1 MDDKTYSMGG
11 IGFLAILFIL
21 IFALVGR
28 GGFGGWGN
36 GFGGW
41 GGFPMWGNGFGF
53 GGVGVPGYGLGFEDY
68 KAICE
73 GQKQGIIDSAQTRYL
88 VEQQAA
94 ATQAV
99 VNATANTTQTKI
111 DFYAYQDLRDRLSEE
126 QRKVLT
132 LENQLFVKDQL
143 APVNAQLAS
152 IQCHMLKRPDVTG
165 IGAVCPNAAIINGL
179 GVNSLSGYG
188 YGCGCGCNNLA

>member
-28 GGFGGWGN
+28 GGLGGWGN

-41 GGFPMWGNGFGF
+41 GGFPMWGNSFGF

-68 KAICE
+68 KAICNSE
-73 GQKQGIIDSAQTRYL
+73 KQEIINSARTQYL

-94 ATQAV
+94 ETRAV
-99 VNATANTTQTKI
+99 ATANANVTNNKI
-111 DFYAYQDLRDRLSEE
+111 DFYAYQDLRDRLNESE
-126 QRKVLT
+126 RKVMS

-165 IGAVCPNAAIINGL
+165 IGAVCPNAGIINGL
-179 GVNSLSGYG
+179 GINSLNG
-188 YGCGCGCNNLA
+188 YGCGCNGLA

>member
-21 IFALVGR
+21 IFAVVGR
-28 GGFGGWGN
+28 GGFGNWGN
-36 GFGGW
+36 GFGGF
-41 GGFPMWGNGFGF
+41 GGFPMWGNAWGF

-68 KAICE
+68 KAICNSE
-73 GQKQGIIDSAQTRYL
+73 KQEIINSARTQYL
-88 VEQQAA
+88 VEQQSA

-99 VNATANTTQTKI
+99 VNATANATQTKI
-111 DFYAYQDLRDRLSEE
+111 DFYAYQDLRDRLNESE
-126 QRKVLT
+126 RKVMS

-165 IGAVCPNAAIINGL
+165 IGAVCPNSAIINGL
-179 GVNSLSGYG
+179 GINSLNG
-188 YGCGCGCNNLA
+188 YGCGCNGLA

>member
-1 MDDKTYSMGG
+1 MDEKNYGWGGG

-21 IFALVGR
+21 IFAFR
-28 GGFGGWGN
+28 GNGWGN
-36 GFGGW
+36 GFGGFGGF

-68 KAICE
+68 KAICQSE
-73 GQKQGIIDSAQTRYL
+73 KQEIINSARTQYL
-88 VEQQAA
+88 VEQQSA

-99 VNATANTTQTKI
+99 VNATANATQTKI
-111 DFYAYQDLRDRLSEE
+111 DFYAYQDLRDRLNESE
-126 QRKVLT
+126 RKVMS

-165 IGAVCPNAAIINGL
+165 IGAVCPNAGIINGL
-179 GVNSLSGYG
+179 GINSLNS
-188 YGCGCGCNNLA
+188 CGCGCNGLA

>member
-21 IFALVGR
+21 VIGFIFNR
-28 GGFGGWGN
+28 GGWNN
-36 GFGGW
+36 GFGGNW

-53 GGVGVPGYGLGFEDY
+53 AGYGVGVPGYGLGFEDY
-68 KAICE
+68 KAICA
-73 GQKQGIIDSAQTRYL
+73 GQKQNIIDSAETRYL

-99 VNATANTTQTKI
+99 VNSTANVTQQKI

-143 APVNAQLAS
+143 APVNATLAS
-152 IQCHMLKRPDVTG
+152 IQCNMLRRPDVTG
-165 IGAVCPNAAIINGL
+165 IGAVCPNSAIINGL
-179 GVNSLSGYG
+179 GINSLNG
-188 YGCGCGCNNLA
+188 YGCGCGCNGLA

>member
-1 MDDKTYSMGG
+1 MNDNTSMGWGGG

-21 IFALVGR
+21 IFAFR
-28 GGFGGWGN
+28 GNGWGN
-36 GFGGW
+36 GFGGFGGW

-68 KAICE
+68 KAICQSE
-73 GQKQGIIDSAQTRYL
+73 KQEIINSARTQYL

-94 ATQAV
+94 ATQAI
-99 VNATANTTQTKI
+99 VNSTANATQTKI

-143 APVNAQLAS
+143 APLTAQVAD
-152 IQCHMLKRPDVTG
+152 IRCNMLTKPV
-165 IGAVCPNAAIINGL
+165 VNGL
-179 GVNSLSGYG
+179 GTSCNPIISPAVYGFNG
-188 YGCGCGCNNLA
+188 YGCGCNGLA

>member
-1 MDDKTYSMGG
+1 MNENTSMGWGGG

-21 IFALVGR
+21 IFAFR
-28 GGFGGWGN
+28 GNGWGN
-36 GFGGW
+36 GFGWGNNCANGFMPW
-41 GGFPMWGNGFGF
+41 GGDGIGFGASS
-53 GGVGVPGYGLGFEDY
+53 YGFQNYRATCDAE
-68 KAICE
+68 KAE
-73 GQKQGIIDSAQTRYL
+73 IINT
-88 VEQQAA
+88 A
-94 ATQAV
+94 ATQYKTIEQAQLTRDT
-99 VNATANTTQTKI
+99 VNATANATQAKI

-179 GVNSLSGYG
+179 GINSLNG
-188 YGCGCGCNNLA
+188 YGCGCNGLA